1 MNVLWMQLYINHD
14 PKADTIFKD
23 YLVDAPRLMFQR
35 VIQMG
40 RENQD
45 APLVQKLI
53 SLLHESKVSEGA
65 IGNAYSCLIDIHA
78 GKNDADACLK
88 SVDACVKD
96 VCFENVNR
104 TALLRAKE
112 CVEKSGKKFPHK
124 IPERKTTNQNDSSSS
139 SSSSSSDDEVTR
151 KKKT

>member
-14 PKADTIFKD
+14 PKADVIFKEH
-23 YLVDAPRLMFQR
+23 LVDAPRLMFQR

-40 RENQD
+40 REKQD
-45 APLVQKLI
+45 AELVQKLI
-53 SLLHESKVSEGA
+53 TLLHDSKVSEGA
-65 IGNAYSCLIDIHA
+65 IGNAYSCLLDIHA
-78 GKNDADACLK
+78 AKNDADACLK

-96 VCFENVNR
+96 VCFENVNK

-112 CVEKSGKKFPHK
+112 CVEKAGKKFPHT
-124 IPERKTTNQNDSSSS
+124 IPNRKTTNQNDSSSS

-151 KKKT
+151 KKKS